1 MSFDKG
7 LQLSNSSLLPKDSQS
22 AFGNIQTTAEGDAST
37 YSSSAAYSL
46 PNLQNH
52 LPPPP
57 PLDISYQHSSY
68 PLQPSEQVYHLHVP
82 QTTFGTTHHLPLQY
96 PWSTTRYDATFA
108 PPTPLFGGYSE
119 SRIKAFSESRG
130 TLPGHRYD
138 IGYRAAPTALPL
150 RDSQRTLV
158 ELPRFTSF
166 QDQENSLRSHT
177 DDPGGIAPRGSKEFS
192 NRSFAQFGKSLSEF
206 VNLSLISIFRLIN
219 SQTDISVQRIFPI
232 GREGHS
238 CRLCP
243 TTASSFSVAHRPT
256 RQPSSLGDPQSRTS
270 TSKSTGLAQNDQDP
284 RQRSFLSN
292 AAPTSFRH
300 RQHIGHGRWHFVT
313 FCVRFQSFKR

>member
-37 YSSSAAYSL
+37 YSSSAAYSH
-46 PNLQNH
+46 PNLQNQ

-57 PLDISYQHSSY
+57 PLNTSYQHSSY

-150 RDSQRTLV
+150 TCGTSSVHIVSRSREFV
-158 ELPRFTSF
+158 EISYR
-166 QDQENSLRSHT
+166 RS
-177 DDPGGIAPRGSKEFS
+177 RG
-192 NRSFAQFGKSLSEF
+192 NRSE
-206 VNLSLISIFRLIN
+206 
-219 SQTDISVQRIFPI
+219 RI
-232 GREGHS
+232 
-238 CRLCP
+238 
-243 TTASSFSVAHRPT
+243 
-256 RQPSSLGDPQSRTS
+256 
-270 TSKSTGLAQNDQDP
+270 
-284 RQRSFLSN
+284 
-292 AAPTSFRH
+292 
-300 RQHIGHGRWHFVT
+300 
-313 FCVRFQSFKR
+313 KRILKQVVCAVW